1 MYQSQLDMAP
11 SRIIV
16 ADPLELIAEG
26 IRSWLQGEPDLELA
40 YHIRSGAEL
49 LELLRRRPAD
59 LVLMEVSLP
68 GMDGIDCMRAVHRE
82 FPAQRVLAFSALDEI
97 EYVNSMLVEGASG
110 YLLKGGSRQEFLLG
124 VRATLAG
131 ERYLSDAARASV
143 ERGYAYVQKDPEGEY
158 IGLTPRER
166 EIIRLIAQ
174 ERTNAEI
181 GAALFISE
189 DTVKSHRKKLLTKLN
204 VRTSAGLV
212 KYAIDR
218 RWA

>member
-1 MYQSQLDMAP
+1 MSV
-11 SRIIV
+11 SRIII

-26 IRSWLQGEPDLELA
+26 IRSWLKDESDLELA
-40 YHIRSGAEL
+40 YHVRTGTEL
-49 LELLRRRPAD
+49 VELLRRRQAD
-59 LVLMEVSLP
+59 LVMMEVSLP
-68 GMDGIDCMRAVHRE
+68 GMDGIDAMRQVHRE
-82 FPAQRVLAFSALDEI
+82 FPSQRVLAFSALSEI
-97 EYVNSMLVEGASG
+97 EYVNSMLVEGACG
-110 YLLKGGSRQEFLLG
+110 YLLKGGPREELLLA
-124 VRATLAG
+124 VRASLAG
-131 ERYLSDAARASV
+131 ERFLSAAARTSV
-143 ERGYAYVQKDPEGEY
+143 EQGYTYTEKDPDGEY
-158 IGLTPRER
+158 IGLTQRER
-166 EIIRLIAQ
+166 EIIRLIAL

>member
-1 MYQSQLDMAP
+1 MAL

-26 IRSWLQGEPDLELA
+26 VRSWLHGESDLELA
-40 YHIRSGAEL
+40 YHVRSGNEL
-49 LELLRRRPAD
+49 IELLRRREAD
-59 LVLMEVSLP
+59 LVMMEVSLP
-68 GMDGIDCMRAVHRE
+68 GMDGIDTMRTVHRE
-82 FPAQRVLAFSALDEI
+82 FPLQRVIAFSALSEI
-97 EYVNSMLVEGASG
+97 EYVNSMLVEGACG
-110 YLLKGGSRQEFLLG
+110 YLVKGGPREELLMAL
-124 VRATLAG
+124 RASLAG
-131 ERYLSDAARASV
+131 ERFLSESARASV
-143 ERGYAYVQKDPEGEY
+143 EQGYTYTEKDPNGEY
-158 IGLTPRER
+158 IGLTQRER
-166 EIIRLIAQ
+166 EIIRLIAH